1 MLKTLLLKETEFLII
16 VNVKNLKHKLINQ
29 SKFTSEEIEK
39 IKDFYKKTKNYVI
52 SNYNE
57 KYQPKDY
64 I

>member
-29 SKFTSEEIEK
+29 SKFTSDEIEK